1 VVWLFK
7 YEKSSHKGFCNL
19 LAYSQIKEEM
29 NSFRTI
35 RCRYNLVCTRVFVV
49 VKSTLGREEPFF
61 MWNIL
66 FLWQSDDNNR
76 RKKLGFVIL
85 CLFPP
90 HTCIINRVKSQMDNL
105 EGIFKF
111 AYFNGMTKLILYA
124 CTMIIFVR
132 IFYDLLAIYQ
142 TDFNKFVSSQAIFNI
157 DCHQYL
163 YKHWK
168 SWH

>member
-1 VVWLFK
+1 
-7 YEKSSHKGFCNL
+7 
-19 LAYSQIKEEM
+19 
-29 NSFRTI
+29 
-35 RCRYNLVCTRVFVV
+35 
-49 VKSTLGREEPFF
+49 
-61 MWNIL
+61 
-66 FLWQSDDNNR
+66 
-76 RKKLGFVIL
+76 
-85 CLFPP
+85 
-90 HTCIINRVKSQMDNL
+90 MDNL

-163 YKHWK
+163 YKH
-168 SWH
+168 